1 MCWFILFA
9 SQKQGYNLKKS
20 YAGGLMKSF
29 QKFKPAARKFWL
41 QLAAGLMWSGVGLML
56 FIIAWRWLVE
66 VELSMEALEIIAGLL
81 LAGAIYFWGF
91 SKLAG
96 KNIRRIEA
104 LPNAKPCLFA
114 FQAWTS
120 YPLVAV
126 MIAMGI
132 YLRVY
137 SSFPHPLLAITYI
150 GIGGGLLGSSLHYY
164 THLFR
169 GKSAMVAQIE
179 K

>member
-1 MCWFILFA
+1 MDSLYKI
-9 SQKQGYNLKKS
+9 
-20 YAGGLMKSF
+20 
-29 QKFKPAARKFWL
+29 KPGAQKFWL
-41 QLAAGLMWSGVGLML
+41 QLLAGLMWSGVGVML
-56 FIIAWRWLVE
+56 IRFAWRWLVE
-66 VELSMEALEIIAGLL
+66 VELSTEVLLLIAGLA
-81 LAGAIYFWGF
+81 LASAIYLWGF

-104 LPNAKPCLFA
+104 IPNPKPCLFA

-137 SSFPHPLLAITYI
+137 SSFPHSLLAIVY
-150 GIGGGLLGSSLHYY
+150 LGP
-164 THLFR
+164 T
-169 GKSAMVAQIE
+169 
-179 K
+179 

>member
-1 MCWFILFA
+1 
-9 SQKQGYNLKKS
+9 
-20 YAGGLMKSF
+20 MKF
-29 QKFKPAARKFWL
+29 LHKIKPAARKFWL
-41 QLAAGLMWSGVGLML
+41 QLLAGLMWSGVGLML
-56 FIIAWRWLVE
+56 FFIAWHWLVE
-66 VELSMEALEIIAGLL
+66 VEPSTEALLLLAGLL
-81 LAGAIYFWGF
+81 LAAAIYFWGF

-104 LPNAKPCLFA
+104 IPEQKPCLFA

-137 SSFPHPLLAITYI
+137 SSFPHSLLAITYI
-150 GIGGGLLGSSLHYY
+150 GLGGGLFGSSLHYY
-164 THLFR
+164 AHLFNR
-169 GKSAMVAQIE
+169 KPTIAMGTE
-179 K
+179 E

>member
-1 MCWFILFA
+1 MNFLY
-9 SQKQGYNLKKS
+9 KL
-20 YAGGLMKSF
+20 
-29 QKFKPAARKFWL
+29 KPAAKKFWL
-41 QLAAGLMWSGVGLML
+41 QLLAGLMWSGVGLML
-56 FIIAWRWLVE
+56 FIIARHWLVE
-66 VELSMEALEIIAGLL
+66 VELSTEVLLLIAGLT
-81 LAGAIYFWGF
+81 LAAAIYFWGF

-104 LPNAKPCLFA
+104 LPNQKPCLFA

-137 SSFPHPLLAITYI
+137 SSFPHALLAITYI
-150 GIGGGLLGSSLHYY
+150 GIGGGLFGSSLHYY
-164 THLFR
+164 AHLFTR
-169 GKSAMVAQIE
+169 ESAMAMGAE
-179 K
+179 E

>member
-1 MCWFILFA
+1 MNFLY
-9 SQKQGYNLKKS
+9 KL
-20 YAGGLMKSF
+20 
-29 QKFKPAARKFWL
+29 KPAAKKFWL
-41 QLAAGLMWSGVGLML
+41 QLLAGLMWSGVGVML
-56 FIIAWRWLVE
+56 IRFAWRWLVE
-66 VELSMEALEIIAGLL
+66 VELSIEVLLLIAGLA
-81 LAGAIYFWGF
+81 LAAAIYFWGF

-104 LPNAKPCLFA
+104 LPNQKPCLFA

-137 SSFPHPLLAITYI
+137 SSFPHQLLAIAYL
-150 GIGGGLLGSSLHYY
+150 GLGGGLFGSSMHYY
-164 THLFR
+164 AHLINR
-169 GKSAMVAQIE
+169 EPA
-179 K
+179 

>member
-1 MCWFILFA
+1 MDFLY
-9 SQKQGYNLKKS
+9 KL
-20 YAGGLMKSF
+20 
-29 QKFKPAARKFWL
+29 KPAAKKFWL
-41 QLAAGLMWSGVGLML
+41 QLMAGLMWSGVGLML
-56 FIIAWRWLVE
+56 FFIAWRWLIE
-66 VELSMEALEIIAGLL
+66 VEPSTEVLLL
-81 LAGAIYFWGF
+81 LAGLTLATAIYFWGF
-91 SKLAG
+91 SKLAS

-104 LPNAKPCLFA
+104 LPNQKPCLFA

-150 GIGGGLLGSSLHYY
+150 GIGGGLFGSSLHYY
-164 THLFR
+164 ARLFNR
-169 GKSAMVAQIE
+169 EPAMVVGAE
-179 K
+179 E

>member
-1 MCWFILFA
+1 
-9 SQKQGYNLKKS
+9 
-20 YAGGLMKSF
+20 MKLLH
-29 QKFKPAARKFWL
+29 KFKPAVKKSWL
-41 QLAAGLMWSGVGLML
+41 QLLAGLMWSGVGLML
-56 FIIAWRWLVE
+56 IRFAWRWLVE
-66 VELSMEALEIIAGLL
+66 VELSTEVVLLIAGLI
-81 LAGAIYFWGF
+81 LAAAIYFWGF

-104 LPNAKPCLFA
+104 IPNQKPCLFA

-137 SSFPHPLLAITYI
+137 SSFPHPLLAIAYL
-150 GIGGGLLGSSLHYY
+150 GLGGGLFGSSLHYY
-164 THLFR
+164 GHLFNR
-169 GKSAMVAQIE
+169 QVTLAVQAE
-179 K
+179 E

>member
-1 MCWFILFA
+1 MNSL
-9 SQKQGYNLKKS
+9 QKY
-20 YAGGLMKSF
+20 
-29 QKFKPAARKFWL
+29 KPGARKFWL
-41 QLAAGLMWSGVGLML
+41 QLLAGLMWSGVGMML
-56 FIIAWRWLVE
+56 FSISLRWLKE
-66 VELSMEALEIIAGLL
+66 VDLSTDVLLIVTGLL
-81 LAGAIYFWGF
+81 LAAAIYFWGF

-96 KNIRRIEA
+96 KNIRRI
-104 LPNAKPCLFA
+104 NAIPEQKPCLFA

-150 GIGGGLLGSSLHYY
+150 GIGGGLFGSSLHYY
-164 THLFR
+164 AHVLESS
-169 GKSAMVAQIE
+169 GN
-179 K
+179 

>member
-1 MCWFILFA
+1 MDSL
-9 SQKQGYNLKKS
+9 Y
-20 YAGGLMKSF
+20 
-29 QKFKPAARKFWL
+29 KFKPGAKKHWL
-41 QLAAGLMWSGVGLML
+41 QLLAGLMWSGVGLML
-56 FIIAWRWLVE
+56 FIIARRWLVE
-66 VELSMEALEIIAGLL
+66 VELTMEVLEILAGLTM
-81 LAGAIYFWGF
+81 ATAIYLWGF

-104 LPNAKPCLFA
+104 LPNPKPCLFA

-150 GIGGGLLGSSLHYY
+150 GIGGGLLGSSVHYY
-164 THLFR
+164 AHLFNR
-169 GKSAMVAQIE
+169 IPAMKVPAE
-179 K
+179 E

>member
-1 MCWFILFA
+1 MNSLR
-9 SQKQGYNLKKS
+9 K
-20 YAGGLMKSF
+20 M
-29 QKFKPAARKFWL
+29 KPAAKKPWL
-41 QLAAGLMWSGVGLML
+41 QLLAGLMWSGVGVML
-56 FIIAWRWLVE
+56 FAISMRWLKE
-66 VELSMEALEIIAGLL
+66 VTLSMDAVLIVVGLL
-81 LAGAIYFWGF
+81 LASAIYFWGF

-104 LPNAKPCLFA
+104 LPNQKPCLFA

-137 SSFPHPLLAITYI
+137 SSFPHSLLAITYI
-150 GIGGGLLGSSLHYY
+150 GIGGGLFGSSLHYY
-164 THLFR
+164 AHLFNR
-169 GKSAMVAQIE
+169 QPSMAMQAE
-179 K
+179 E